1 MKLKKVADAYRTNI
15 DGLAKMLGY
24 SRQALYYI
32 VSTGKKQICTN
43 RAYAAMKTLRQKSDD
58 MYLYD
63 MAKAN
68 MEKKDREELIRQ
80 LCKKLGTVDV
90 MNE

>member
-1 MKLKKVADAYRTNI
+1 
-15 DGLAKMLGY
+15 
-24 SRQALYYI
+24 
-32 VSTGKKQICTN
+32 
-43 RAYAAMKTLRQKSDD
+43 MKTLRQKSDD